1 MNETNKNKAIQILE
15 NLDDRLYIR
24 MKIIDNR
31 NIIMI
36 LFNLGLLFILMS
48 KTQFTQK
55 EIICLN
61 LISIIFF
68 IFGLKT
74 RKIKVMGYDIGEKN
88 IINQEKSAF
97 ETDLLDTYL
106 AMDKFNDKVIENKH
120 RCFDFGFWLTIIQ
133 IIWFGITFFI

>member
-31 NIIMI
+31 NMIMI
-36 LFNLGLLFILMS
+36 LFNLGLLFILIF
-48 KTQFTQK
+48 KTQFIQK

-61 LISIIFF
+61 LISTLFF

-74 RKIKVMGYDIGEKN
+74 RTIKVMGYDIGEKN
-88 IINQEKSAF
+88 IINQEKSAYK
-97 ETDLLDTYL
+97 TDLLDTYL
-106 AMDKFNDKVIENKH
+106 VIDKFNDKVIENKH

>member
-31 NIIMI
+31 NMIMI
-36 LFNLGLLFILMS
+36 LFNLGLLFIFIS
-48 KTQFTQK
+48 KTQFIQK

-74 RKIKVMGYDIGEKN
+74 RKIKVMG
-88 IINQEKSAF
+88 
-97 ETDLLDTYL
+97 
-106 AMDKFNDKVIENKH
+106 
-120 RCFDFGFWLTIIQ
+120 
-133 IIWFGITFFI
+133 